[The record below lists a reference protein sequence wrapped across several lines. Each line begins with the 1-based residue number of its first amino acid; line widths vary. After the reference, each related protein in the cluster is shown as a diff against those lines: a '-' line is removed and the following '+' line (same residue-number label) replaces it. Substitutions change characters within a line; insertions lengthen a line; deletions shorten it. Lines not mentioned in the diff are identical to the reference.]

1 MRNLTVI
8 FWSVWKEMCAIVIFY
23 LLVHNDVVCLFCDGE
38 RIELSSEI
46 LFMKICVKLFYL
58 KQFDDSDRGNAP
70 SDECNVVCDG
80 NS

>member
-1 MRNLTVI
+1 MGMLVMLYI
-8 FWSVWKEMCAIVIFY
+8 FVS
-23 LLVHNDVVCLFCDGE
+23 LFCDGE